1 MSCIYQKI
9 ALSPQKQAA
18 RRTLSEII
26 KGFIKSLYDS
36 CLNRY
41 CFSEGC
47 KAYPVAI
54 SVSHLPYV
62 AFQALVQTIPLL
74 PQERGKSFWGDFR
87 FKMTVRR
94 SLPGGPSVEFQI

>member
-1 MSCIYQKI
+1 MSHIYQEI
-9 ALSPQKQAA
+9 ALYPQKQAA

-36 CLNRY
+36 YLNRY

-62 AFQALVQTIPLL
+62 AFQAFVQMIQLL
-74 PQERGKSFWGDFR
+74 PPERGKSFWGDFH

-94 SLPGGPSVEFQI
+94 SLPEGPSLEFQI